1 MTGWTAGRTLPDA
14 RYFQIA
20 ALGSLLAIN
29 FAWIDFGARPLNS
42 ALATATLAEMSFI
55 EEASYCSRAG
65 AGTYY
70 SPTRGHG
77 SGLHIRKIK

>member
-29 FAWIDFGARPLNS
+29 FAWIDFGAGRCRARS
-42 ALATATLAEMSFI
+42 RLAQP
-55 EEASYCSRAG
+55 CSP
-65 AGTYY
+65 
-70 SPTRGHG
+70 S
-77 SGLHIRKIK
+77 